1 MPMFDNKYEKRECI
15 QAWKNFVI
23 LLIICLIV
31 HNVSGALNDAT
42 KAPPPPA
49 QIINSIKISNP
60 RISNDIIDKFFRV
73 TNIKGTAENTSNKL
87 KSNIVIIVEL
97 QDKNGIKIGTKE
109 IKISSLAPSE
119 KYKINEYIW
128 NNEVK
133 AYKLINI
140 ICDSY

>member
-1 MPMFDNKYEKRECI
+1 MPMFDNENEKRKCL
-15 QAWKNFVI
+15 QSWKHFGV
-23 LLIICLIV
+23 LLIIWLIV

-42 KAPPPPA
+42 KAPQPPA

-60 RISNDIIDKFFRV
+60 RISSDIIDKFFRV

-87 KSNIVIIVEL
+87 KSNIVIIIEL
-97 QDKNGIKIGTKE
+97 QDKNGVKIGTKE

-128 NNEVK
+128 NNEISS
-133 AYKLINI
+133 YKLINI
-140 ICDSY
+140 ICNSY